1 LLIHQSSLK
10 YTKILTLQEKIN
22 NSLPGLDAHIAFYP
36 LRFIKHNAE
45 DFLNFRKS
53 AVAVHIYPSNESSND
68 FSILLI
74 ERSEYEGTHSK
85 QIAFPGGKVD
95 PEDES
100 FEHTARRESFEE
112 VEIPFDAGIF
122 IGKLTEVN
130 IPVSKFNVIPY
141 VFFHETLPPL
151 KRNEREVN
159 EILSISISELV
170 DESNRKATSIKVT
183 NELTMPNVPCFIIQ
197 EKIIWGATALILNEL
212 KTICKEIWDL

>member
-1 LLIHQSSLK
+1 MK
-10 YTKILTLQEKIN
+10 NTKILALQEKIN
-22 NSLPGLDAHIAFYP
+22 NSLPGLDAHITFYP

-45 DFLNFRKS
+45 DYLNFRKS
-53 AVAVHIYPSNESSND
+53 AVAVHIYPSNESSDD

-95 PEDES
+95 PEDKS
-100 FEHTARRESFEE
+100 FEYTARRESFEE
-112 VEIPFDAGIF
+112 VEIPFDAGTL

-130 IPVSKFNVIPY
+130 IPVSKFNVMPY

-151 KRNEREVN
+151 KKNEREVN
-159 EILSISISELV
+159 EILFISISELV
-170 DESNRKATSIKVT
+170 DEINRKTASIKVS

-212 KTICKEIWDL
+212 KVICKEIWDL

>member
-1 LLIHQSSLK
+1 MLIHQSSLK

-22 NSLPGLDAHIAFYP
+22 NSLPGLGAHIAFYP

-130 IPVSKFNVIPY
+130 IPVSNYLYLLKSKPY
-141 VFFHETLPPL
+141 HQ
-151 KRNEREVN
+151 NM
-159 EILSISISELV
+159 IQ
-170 DESNRKATSIKVT
+170 
-183 NELTMPNVPCFIIQ
+183 MIIF
-197 EKIIWGATALILNEL
+197 
-212 KTICKEIWDL
+212 